1 MQLMADRIVVIAK
14 GKLITDGTV
23 DEFVSMSTRNDV
35 LVRCDRPEALVELL
49 RAEGVVAV
57 AEGIDG
63 LAVIGESTDRV
74 GEAAFRA
81 GVVVR
86 ELVSRRASLEEAFLE
101 LTSDEQ
107 GFATG
112 GQL

>member
-1 MQLMADRIVVIAK
+1 MLADELLA
-14 GKLITDGTV
+14 TV
-23 DEFVSMSTRNDV
+23 ENAEN
-35 LVRCDRPEALVELL
+35 PEAQLELVEELV
-49 RAEGVVAV
+49 E
-57 AEGIDG
+57 
-63 LAVIGESTDRV
+63 VIGESTDRV

-101 LTSDEQ
+101 LTSDAQ
-107 GFATG
+107 GFAAG